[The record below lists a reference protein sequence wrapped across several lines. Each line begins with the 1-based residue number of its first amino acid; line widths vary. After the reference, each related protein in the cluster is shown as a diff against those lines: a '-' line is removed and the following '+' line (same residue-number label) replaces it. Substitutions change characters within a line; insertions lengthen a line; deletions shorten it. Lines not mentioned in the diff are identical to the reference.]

1 MLVAAVPFMIIWDLI
16 SGNRVAKLEAQLAK
30 SKERSRGAPHSAYAE
45 QKFDRVSIFDA
56 IRSKARS
63 KAVQA
68 ALQPRSE
75 DGGLESQQRVGLAA
89 Y

>member
-30 SKERSRGAPHSAYAE
+30 SKERSRGRRTVPMQSKNLIVSA
-45 QKFDRVSIFDA
+45 SLMLS

-75 DGGLESQQRVGLAA
+75 DGGLESQQRVG
-89 Y
+89 